1 MRELSEKELKDIEE
15 CGRVAFSYREVAY
28 HLQVPMAEVR
38 EQFVRQKGPIWEHWV
53 LGRMQ
58 VELEIRQV
66 VLTSAKQGSTPMLD
80 KMLEFFKRTER
91 EHRDIY
97 D

>member
-1 MRELSEKELKDIEE
+1 MRELSEQELKEVEE

-28 HLQVPMAEVR
+28 HLQVPSREVK
-38 EQFVRQKGPIWEHWV
+38 EQFMKEEGPIWAAWV
-53 LGRMQ
+53 RGRMQ

-66 VLTSAKQGSTPMLD
+66 VVSSAKNGSTPMLE
-80 KMLEFFKRTER
+80 KMLEMVKRTER
-91 EHRDIY
+91 EHRDIF